1 MGMSY
6 RAAMVPMMLTVV
18 GTVLTPA
25 SVTDTVGMGTLLA
38 TFFTPNAWV
47 SRMANKTATAAI
59 AIGTVIVAVAGLLA
73 NRVTQAFGGENVC
86 KKGPISTGSGAESRG
101 RTRPAT
107 VSIIGTLA

>member
-18 GTVLTPA
+18 GTLLTPT

-47 SRMANKTATAAI
+47 SRIANRTTTPMMTVPIAI
-59 AIGTVIVAVAGLLA
+59 ATHRL
-73 NRVTQAFGGENVC
+73 RRPET
-86 KKGPISTGSGAESRG
+86 AE
-101 RTRPAT
+101 AT
-107 VSIIGTLA
+107 VCGNSLDAFMTGHPRDNFLCPR